1 MYQDISLASRHRD
14 SGDVRKERGELM
26 KSPWCSIFAVILA
39 GLLLV
44 TANAPSDTAR
54 RSARRWNLERGYL
67 HPAWGL
73 RFCPRRLTD
82 RRRSRAFRRLRL
94 SSLRCCWS
102 WGAIRV
108 TLIRGSQSASGSG
121 RLSYS
126 SGAGRRRTS
135 GGRVFRH
142 VVRDAACGLLLIN
155 STSAQDCGSDCVAQR
170 LRTWR

>member
-1 MYQDISLASRHRD
+1 KRL
-14 SGDVRKERGELM
+14 
-26 KSPWCSIFAVILA
+26 
-39 GLLLV
+39 
-44 TANAPSDTAR
+44 SDTCWLAISDR
-54 RSARRWNLERGYL
+54 ERAVGCSASECQRIVLRWNLERGYL

-82 RRRSRAFRRLRL
+82 RRRSRVFRRLKL

-102 WGAIRV
+102 WG
-108 TLIRGSQSASGSG
+108 
-121 RLSYS
+121 SYPRDPDQRQPVAADCRIARAPVD
-126 SGAGRRRTS
+126 GARPGE
-135 GGRVFRH
+135 H